1 MLITDLDGEVQ
12 VEETRWANLI
22 QRIDR
27 IEGKLDQL
35 MTEYDPGESVEIPSP
50 REVFDFISPDR
61 GAK

>member
-27 IEGKLDQL
+27 IEGKIDQL
-35 MTEYDPGESVEIPSP
+35 IYRPIVPTIVPSP
-50 REVFDFISPDR
+50 REDFISPDR